1 MKTPLPTIIYEDDTL
16 IAYDKPSGLLAAPD
30 RWDSKL
36 ENLMTM
42 VHERVSPTWFN
53 LHRLDRDASGVMLL
67 AKTRAA
73 LRTLT
78 RTWTNGT
85 GAVHK
90 EYRALVLGVPAEN
103 EGTIRAKLS
112 ADPHHPGRMRTTE
125 AHNGKATITN
135 YKVLERWR
143 QHAWLAVEPETGRT
157 HQIRVHLYSIGA
169 PIVADSFYGPGTPLR
184 LSSLKPNYKFKF
196 NVDERPLM
204 NRLAL
209 HAWRLTVPHPVTG
222 VPLTIEAPLPK
233 AFEVSLKYLRRYAAV
248 RAPLAP

>member
-1 MKTPLPTIIYEDDTL
+1 M
-16 IAYDKPSGLLAAPD
+16 
-30 RWDSKL
+30 
-36 ENLMTM
+36 
-42 VHERVSPTWFN
+42 
-53 LHRLDRDASGVMLL
+53 
-67 AKTRAA
+67 
-73 LRTLT
+73 
-78 RTWTNGT
+78 
-85 GAVHK
+85 
-90 EYRALVLGVPAEN
+90 
-103 EGTIRAKLS
+103 
-112 ADPHHPGRMRTTE
+112 
-125 AHNGKATITN
+125 
-135 YKVLERWR
+135 LERWR

>member
-157 HQIRVHLYSIGA
+157 HQIRVIS
-169 PIVADSFYGPGTPLR
+169 
-184 LSSLKPNYKFKF
+184 SSL
-196 NVDERPLM
+196 D
-204 NRLAL
+204 
-209 HAWRLTVPHPVTG
+209 
-222 VPLTIEAPLPK
+222 APLCRTNCK
-233 AFEVSLKYLRRYAAV
+233 STGS
-248 RAPLAP
+248 